1 MGKLGDTLDSAVG
14 LLDMLKKPAGSD
26 PRYRGVAPNRTDF
39 TFMRYNP
46 AKLPERLQKS
56 LAALR
61 NPDNPM
67 RKDMLE
73 TIEAG
78 LEVGEDWYNTEELRD
93 WFIMGHGPEEG
104 HRQWAE
110 YIDLVGA
117 TSPGS
122 KVPANIGNASAVRNR
137 LYTDPEYLTQLQNVE
152 NIEGG
157 RALAKGRQP
166 GYGHKTAGLQ
176 ELVVA
181 KQQQGMFDALAEP
194 GVAGTKSSM
203 VVNPKPKGFGQSL
216 KGSEKNIAADL
227 HFTRYFAM
235 ASMDPD
241 WLNVA
246 GTEVGQEF
254 ADKIMAAYPKAKK
267 YFTTNKLGQ
276 PSFNPKA
283 AVKDG
288 VVPIEAISDN
298 PVVWSQMPRDAEYG
312 AMEDFM
318 FELGNELGLTGPQV
332 QAALWM
338 GAARKTGVDPTSQTT
353 FMGAIRDR
361 ADIQAAK
368 RGQTREQVLFDFI
381 MNKGLLTGATAAPF
395 GVLGLSG
402 ANNQAQAAP
411 MQNELMQYLE
421 ANR

>member
-14 LLDMLKKPAGSD
+14 LLDMLKKPLGSD

-56 LAALR
+56 LTALR
-61 NPDNPM
+61 DPNNPM
-67 RKDMLE
+67 RQDMLE
-73 TIEAG
+73 SIEAG

-93 WFIMGHGPEEG
+93 WFIMGHGEEEG
-104 HRQWAE
+104 MRQWTE
-110 YIDLVGA
+110 YLDLVGA

-137 LYTDPEYLTQLQNVE
+137 LYTDPEYLEQLQNVE

-176 ELVVA
+176 ELIVS
-181 KQQQGMFDALAEP
+181 KQTQGKFDALPEP
-194 GVAGTKSSM
+194 GVTATKSSM
-203 VVNPKPKGFGQSL
+203 VENPKPKGFGQSL

-227 HFTRYFAM
+227 HFTRYFGM

-254 ADKIMAAYPKAKK
+254 ADKIMSAYPKSKK
-267 YFTTNKLGQ
+267 YFATNKMGK

-288 VVPIEAISDN
+288 VVPIEDIADN
-298 PVVWSQMPRDAEYG
+298 PGVWSAMPNNNEYG

-318 FELGNELGLTGPQV
+318 FELGNELGLTGAQV

-338 GAARKTGVDPTSQTT
+338 GAARKTKVDPTSQTT

-381 MNKGLLTGATAAPF
+381 MNKGLLAVPAAAPL

-402 ANNQAQAAP
+402 PNQAQAAP
-411 MQNELMQYLE
+411 TENDLLQYLE

>member
-14 LLDMLKKPAGSD
+14 LLDMLKKPPGSD

-56 LAALR
+56 LTALR
-61 NPDNPM
+61 DPNNPM
-67 RKDMLE
+67 RQDMLE
-73 TIEAG
+73 SIEAG

-93 WFIMGHGPEEG
+93 WFIMGHGEEEG
-104 HRQWAE
+104 MRQWTE
-110 YIDLVGA
+110 YLDLVGA

-137 LYTDPEYLTQLQNVE
+137 LYTDPEYLEQLQNVE

-176 ELVVA
+176 ELIVS
-181 KQQQGMFDALAEP
+181 KQTQGKFDALPEP
-194 GVAGTKSSM
+194 GVTATKSSM
-203 VVNPKPKGFGQSL
+203 VENPKPKGFGQSL

-227 HFTRYFAM
+227 HFTRYFGM

-254 ADKIMAAYPKAKK
+254 ADKIMSAYPKSKK
-267 YFTTNKLGQ
+267 YFATNKMGK

-288 VVPIEAISDN
+288 VVPIEDIADN
-298 PVVWSQMPRDAEYG
+298 PGVWSAMPNNNEYG

-318 FELGNELGLTGPQV
+318 FELGNELGLTGAQV

-338 GAARKTGVDPTSQTT
+338 GAARKTKVDPTSQTT

-381 MNKGLLTGATAAPF
+381 MNKGLLAVPAAAPL

-402 ANNQAQAAP
+402 PNQAQAAP
-411 MQNELMQYLE
+411 TENDLLQYLE

>member
-368 RGQTREQVLFDFI
+368 RGTTREQVLFDFI
-381 MNKGLLTGATAAPF
+381 MNKGLLAAPVAAPL
-395 GVLGLSG
+395 GVMGVVG
-402 ANNQAQAAP
+402 NNQAQAAP
-411 MQNELMQYLE
+411 MENELMQYLE